1 MMKWGRKKPVSS
13 SSPSGLPR
21 AHPVSWFSKLSGSSD
36 LKPAK
41 EKKQDDEASQK
52 MYVKASL
59 SSTQRRN
66 DTHESSKRLQ
76 RVSAEKENAA
86 TGSANMESNEKF
98 EEIMSSVRKKVRDFQ
113 RQTKDGDKGTVIMTP
128 RIQVN
133 RDRQQRCERRD
144 QKLLEQKPKRPE
156 QVTEAKV
163 KKPAR
168 RTGTSNSRENLVVHG
183 HTETKPAHQWQ
194 YLKETKLREVKLKAD
209 KQRKSM
215 YLRRELGTKENSKVR
230 VFSPRSSEKCRVK
243 AIEDLKKAKLRAREQ
258 ELDGG
263 MENESFAVVKC
274 SSDPQKD
281 FRDSMI
287 EMIME
292 NGINR
297 PEELKELLNISR
309 GKFDRRTSSLYENF
323 TTLSGTNQTSQAYM
337 DKGEIPENANE
348 HCRGPQAET
357 AGKSAPC
364 AGFPNQQACA
374 TGTAPNGPDP
384 DLVAIAERMATVK
397 HKILVLSCKGG
408 VGKSTFSAQ
417 LSFALAGMNHQ
428 VGLMDLDICGPSM
441 PKMLGLE
448 GKRLLHGK
456 YGWTPINVK
465 HNLGVVSI
473 SLTHP
478 ESDDEPA
485 IWRGPR
491 KDRQIKEFLRE
502 VHWGDHLD
510 YLVVDTPPGT
520 SDEHMTIVNC
530 LKDTGID
537 GAIIVTTPQEVAMA
551 DVRKGVKFCKK
562 VGVNVLGVVENMS
575 GLTQPLSDVK
585 FMRLTTAAGSSVD
598 VTQDMISCVRENA
611 PELLDGVFA
620 WSQVFESSGGGAERM
635 CEEMGMPFLGK
646 VPLDPHL
653 CRAAERGKSCFE
665 GNKCSVSAPALKSIV
680 EKLVA
685 SIKMKED
692 LSGGE
697 NKETP

>member
-1 MMKWGRKKPVSS
+1 MKMMKWGKKKPISSS
-13 SSPSGLPR
+13 SSPGLSR
-21 AHPVSWFSKLSGSSD
+21 AHHVSWFSKLTGSSD
-36 LKPAK
+36 LKLAK
-41 EKKQDDEASQK
+41 EKKKQDDDEAIQK
-52 MYVKASL
+52 MSSKSSL
-59 SSTQRRN
+59 SSTKRQN

-76 RVSAEKENAA
+76 RVSAEKENA
-86 TGSANMESNEKF
+86 TTRSANMESNEKF

-113 RQTKDGDKGTVIMTP
+113 RETMDGDKETVIMTP

-156 QVTEAKV
+156 QNTEVKV

-168 RTGTSNSRENLVVHG
+168 RTGTSNSRETLV
-183 HTETKPAHQWQ
+183 AHQWQ
-194 YLKETKLREVKLKAD
+194 HLKETKLREVKLKAD

-243 AIEDLKKAKLRAREQ
+243 AIEDLKKAKLRAKEQ
-258 ELDGG
+258 E

-297 PEELKELLNISR
+297 PEELKELLVCYLRLNTDEYHDMIINVFQQVHNDLLIHATSR
-309 GKFDRRTSSLYENF
+309 LLAYSLCSHLHNSIPSS
-323 TTLSGTNQTSQAYM
+323 TRGTNC
-337 DKGEIPENANE
+337 P
-348 HCRGPQAET
+348 GPLAET
-357 AGKSAPC
+357 AGKSESC
-364 AGFPNQQACA
+364 ADCPNQQACA
-374 TGTAPNGPDP
+374 TGTAPTGPDP
-384 DLVAIAERMATVK
+384 
-397 HKILVLSCKGG
+397 GG

-417 LSFALAGMNHQ
+417 LSN
-428 VGLMDLDICGPSM
+428 
-441 PKMLGLE
+441 
-448 GKRLLHGK
+448 
-456 YGWTPINVK
+456 YGWSPVYVEP
-465 HNLGVVSI
+465 NLGVLSI
-473 SLTHP
+473 SFTHS

-491 KDRQIKEFLRE
+491 KSAQIKEFLKE
-502 VHWGDHLD
+502 VDWGDHID

-520 SDEHMTIVNC
+520 SDKHITIVQC
-530 LKDTGID
+530 LLDTGID

-551 DVRKGVKFCKK
+551 DVRKGVNFCKRI
-562 VGVNVLGVVENMS
+562 GVNVLGVVENMS
-575 GLTQPLSDVK
+575 GLIQPLSDVK
-585 FMRLTTAAGSSVD
+585 FMKLTTETGSSVD
-598 VTQDMISCVRENA
+598 VTQDMISCIRENA

-620 WSQVFESSGGGAERM
+620 WSQVFDSSGGGAERM
-635 CEEMGMPFLGK
+635 CEEMGVPFLGK
-646 VPLDPHL
+646 VPLDPQL
-653 CRAAERGKSCFE
+653 GRAAERGKSCFE
-665 GNKCSVSAPALKSIV
+665 GNKCSVSAPALKSII
-680 EKLVA
+680 EKVVA